1 MKMSEISLLT
11 EGSFKMKPKPIP
23 DAYRTATPYI
33 IVNDATKAIAF
44 YKRAFGATELV
55 RLADA
60 TGKVMHAELRI
71 DNSPIMLADE
81 FPDMGYRSPQSL
93 GGSPVSIL
101 LYVADVDEQVARAI
115 AAGAKETMPV
125 ADQFDGDRR
134 GTLTDPFGHVW
145 LVATRKEDISLEE
158 MRRRFEAMMKQG
170 ESK

>member
-1 MKMSEISLLT
+1 MNEISLLT
-11 EGSFKMKPKPIP
+11 EGSLKMKPIP

-44 YKRAFGATELV
+44 YKSVFGATELV

-101 LYVADVDEQVARAI
+101 LYVTDVDEQVARAI

-134 GTLTDPFGHVW
+134 GTVTDPFGHVW

-158 MRRRFEAMMKQG
+158 MRQRFEAMMKQG